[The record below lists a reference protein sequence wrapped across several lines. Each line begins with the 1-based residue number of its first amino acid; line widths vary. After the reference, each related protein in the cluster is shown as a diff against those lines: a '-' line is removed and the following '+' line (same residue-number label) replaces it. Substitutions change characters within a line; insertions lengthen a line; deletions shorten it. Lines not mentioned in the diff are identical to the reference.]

1 MGSKIQA
8 HANKKGIMWIDKS
21 QTWRHLRHISLHGTH
36 DTTLL
41 TIISIFFFNKVS
53 YPAGLSHT
61 QRKRTPVGMGKEH
74 DGRICNTWLSVNCL
88 TEKKGGA
95 KTAPPPWSR
104 FGKWWHQST
113 LYQIITQNLDTCTW
127 HTLHEPFMS
136 FYTTSIQGLNIA
148 THIPAPI
155 MKQALSEMAWG
166 FAIKEIESEHEN
178 TVNKFYSHG
187 VWEYIMK
194 MSCQFTCEFWNIQQ
208 RLTTLKSSWKRQTET
223 WKDA

>member
-1 MGSKIQA
+1 MLSSHVIYMLRGSP
-8 HANKKGIMWIDKS
+8 GI
-21 QTWRHLRHISLHGTH
+21 LHGY
-36 DTTLL
+36 
-41 TIISIFFFNKVS
+41 S
-53 YPAGLSHT
+53 LSHYWECSPKALFDLPFECQT
-61 QRKRTPVGMGKEH
+61 TT
-74 DGRICNTWLSVNCL
+74 I
-88 TEKKGGA
+88 
-95 KTAPPPWSR
+95 
-104 FGKWWHQST
+104 
-113 LYQIITQNLDTCTW
+113 YQIITQNLDTCTW

-208 RLTTLKSSWKRQTET
+208 RLTTLKSSCKRQTEL
-223 WKDA
+223 KLGRMSN